1 MKFFWKISDLLYDI
15 QQHVTMVKEIYGRWK
30 GRKLYEKLL
39 INYEK

>member
-1 MKFFWKISDLLYDI
+1 MSAMVDTNYL
-15 QQHVTMVKEIYGRWK
+15 TMVKEIYGRWK

>member
-1 MKFFWKISDLLYDI
+1 MSAMVDTNLL
-15 QQHVTMVKEIYGRWK
+15 TMVKEIDGRRK